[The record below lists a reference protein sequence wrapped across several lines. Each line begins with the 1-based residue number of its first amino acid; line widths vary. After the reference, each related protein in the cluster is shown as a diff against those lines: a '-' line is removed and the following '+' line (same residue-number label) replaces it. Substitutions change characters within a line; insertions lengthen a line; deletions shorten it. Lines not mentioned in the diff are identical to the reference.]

1 MSALQDAVQDTLEG
15 FSLATELS
23 AISGI
28 ANRYATALYE
38 LADEANS
45 LDAIA
50 EELTGLRTLMSEND
64 SLRKLVRSP
73 LIASKDKQSAMS
85 AILEKAGA
93 SQLVSRFVAVVA
105 RNGRLFALSGIIEAY
120 LAELARRRGEV
131 KASVVTA
138 RPLNEGQTKA
148 ITEILH
154 KMGGDKVTM
163 DVEIDPTLIGGLVVR
178 VGSRMIDSSLKS
190 KLQRMQLAMK
200 GA

>member
-1 MSALQDAVQDTLEG
+1 MQDTLEG
-15 FSLATELS
+15 LSLATEVS

-38 LADEANS
+38 LAEEAET

-50 EELTGLRTLMSEND
+50 EELTDLRTLMVENED
-64 SLRKLVRSP
+64 LRKLVRSP
-73 LIASKDKQSAMS
+73 LFSSKDKQSAM
-85 AILEKAGA
+85 ALILEKAGA

-105 RNGRLFALSGIIEAY
+105 RNGRLFALTGIIEAY

-131 KASVVTA
+131 KASVVAA
-138 RPLNEGQTKA
+138 RPLNDSQTKA
-148 ITEILH
+148 IAEILR

-163 DVEIDPTLIGGLVVR
+163 DVEIDPTLIGGLVIR